1 MTLDTQKLRPLFAE
15 WARVMQDNKPML
27 TELDSVVG
35 DGDLGLTMSDGFAAA
50 NDVVQ
55 HSEERDIGRFF
66 YLAGKAMASAVPST
80 MGTLMASG
88 LMQAGKIFKGR
99 TTLVTEDASAFFQ
112 AWYDG
117 VQQRGKAQP
126 GEKTFLDGMAPAL
139 VALKKSATTPLVQA
153 REALHQAQWG
163 VQQTTTMVAKHGR
176 AAIHGERSRTFVDP
190 GAMVAQLLIQ
200 GYFHFIQAICPA
212 DGQ

>member
-15 WARVMQDNKPML
+15 WASVMQENKPML

-88 LMQAGKIFKGR
+88 LMQA
-99 TTLVTEDASAFFQ
+99 
-112 AWYDG
+112 WYDG

-139 VALKKSATTPLVQA
+139 VALKKSTTTPLVQA

>member
-1 MTLDTQKLRPLFAE
+1 MTIDTQSLRPLFTE
-15 WARVMQDNKPML
+15 WARIMEANKTVL
-27 TELDSVVG
+27 TEVDSVVG

-50 NDVVQ
+50 ARYAQQSD
-55 HSEERDIGRFF
+55 ERDVGRFF
-66 YLAGKAMASAVPST
+66 YMAGKVMASAVPST

-88 LMQAGKIFKGR
+88 LMQAGKSFKGR
-99 TTLVTEDASAFFQ
+99 EVLGFTDAGALFQ

-139 VALKKSATTPLVQA
+139 VALHASDEPQTAA
-153 REALHQAQWG
+153 RKALLLAQQG
-163 VQQTTTMVAKHGR
+163 VQQTTGMLAKHGR
-176 AAIHGERSRTFVDP
+176 AAIHGERSCAFVDP

-200 GYFHFIQAICPA
+200 GYFNFVQAMCPS
-212 DGQ
+212 DGL

>member
-1 MTLDTQKLRPLFAE
+1 MMLDAQKLRLLFAE
-15 WARVMQDNKPML
+15 WACVMQDNKQIL

-50 NDVVQ
+50 NDAVQ
-55 HSEERDIGRFF
+55 HSDERDVGRFF
-66 YLAGKAMASAVPST
+66 YIAGKAMASAVPST

-88 LMQAGKIFKGR
+88 LMQVGKTFKDRETLSTNEAG
-99 TTLVTEDASAFFQ
+99 AFFQ

-126 GEKTFLDGMAPAL
+126 GEKTFLDGIAPAL
-139 VALKKSATTPLVQA
+139 VVLKVSATTPLAQA

-163 VQQTTTMVAKHGR
+163 VQQTTAMVAKHGR
-176 AAIHGERSRTFVDP
+176 AATHGERSRTFIDP

-200 GYFHFIQAICPA
+200 GYFNFILAIFPA

>member
-1 MTLDTQKLRPLFAE
+1 MKLDTQSLRPLFTE
-15 WARVMQDNKPML
+15 WARIMEANKSVL

-35 DGDLGLTMSDGFAAA
+35 DGDLGLTMSDGFVAAA
-50 NDVVQ
+50 RYAQQSD
-55 HSEERDIGRFF
+55 ERDMGRFF
-66 YLAGKAMASAVPST
+66 YMAGKAMASAVPST

-88 LMQAGKIFKGR
+88 LMQAGKALKGR
-99 TTLVTEDASAFFQ
+99 ETLELTEAGVLYQ

-126 GEKTFLDGMAPAL
+126 GEKTFLDGMGPAL
-139 VALKKSATTPLVQA
+139 VALLAGEEPLTAARSAL
-153 REALHQAQWG
+153 LQAQQG

-200 GYFHFIQAICPA
+200 GYFNFVQALCPVN
-212 DGQ
+212 GR

>member
-1 MTLDTQKLRPLFAE
+1 MVLDAESLRPLFAE
-15 WARVMQDNKPML
+15 WAHVMQSNKQVL

-50 NDVVQ
+50 YACAQQSD
-55 HSEERDIGRFF
+55 ECDLGRFF
-66 YLAGKAMASAVPST
+66 YKVGRAMASAVPST

-88 LMQAGKIFKGR
+88 LMQVGKVLKGR
-99 TTLVTEDASAFFQ
+99 ETLTLSDAGVLFQ
-112 AWYDG
+112 AWFDG

-126 GEKTFLDGMAPAL
+126 GEKTFLDGMVPAL
-139 VALKKSATTPLVQA
+139 AALRSPAAPLKQA
-153 REALHQAQWG
+153 REALWLAQQG

-176 AAIHGERSRTFVDP
+176 AAIHGERSRSFVDP

-200 GYFHFIQAICPA
+200 GYFNFVQAICPA
-212 DGQ
+212 DGR

>member
-1 MTLDTQKLRPLFAE
+1 MTIDTQSLRPLFTE
-15 WARVMQDNKPML
+15 WARIMEANKTVL

-50 NDVVQ
+50 ARYAQQSD
-55 HSEERDIGRFF
+55 ERDVGRFF
-66 YLAGKAMASAVPST
+66 YMAGMVMASAVPST
-80 MGTLMASG
+80 MGTLLASG
-88 LMQAGKIFKGR
+88 LMQAGKSFKGR
-99 TTLVTEDASAFFQ
+99 EVLGFTDAGALFQ

-139 VALKKSATTPLVQA
+139 VALHASDEPQTAA
-153 REALHQAQWG
+153 RKALLLAQQG
-163 VQQTTTMVAKHGR
+163 VQQTTGMLAKHGR
-176 AAIHGERSRTFVDP
+176 AAIHGERSRAFVDP

-200 GYFHFIQAICPA
+200 GYFNFVQAMCPS
-212 DGQ
+212 DGL

>member
-1 MTLDTQKLRPLFAE
+1 MTLDTQSLRPLFTE
-15 WARVMQDNKPML
+15 WARIMEANKSVL

-50 NDVVQ
+50 VHYAQ
-55 HSEERDIGRFF
+55 QSEERDLGRFF
-66 YLAGKAMASAVPST
+66 YMAGKAMASAVPST

-88 LMQAGKIFKGR
+88 LMQAGKAFKGR
-99 TTLVTEDASAFFQ
+99 EALGLTEAGVLFQ

-139 VALKKSATTPLVQA
+139 AALLAGEEPLTAA
-153 REALHQAQWG
+153 RNALLQAQQG

-200 GYFHFIQAICPA
+200 GYFNFVQAICPG
-212 DGQ
+212 DGR

>member
-1 MTLDTQKLRPLFAE
+1 MTLDTQSLRPLFTE
-15 WARVMQDNKPML
+15 WACIMEANKSVL

-50 NDVVQ
+50 ARYAQ
-55 HSEERDIGRFF
+55 QSEERDLGRFF
-66 YLAGKAMASAVPST
+66 YMAGKAMASAVPST

-88 LMQAGKIFKGR
+88 LMQAGKAFKGR
-99 TTLVTEDASAFFQ
+99 ETLGLTEAGVLFQ

-139 VALKKSATTPLVQA
+139 AALLVGEEPLAAA
-153 REALHQAQWG
+153 RNALLQAQQG

-200 GYFHFIQAICPA
+200 GYFNFVQAICPG
-212 DGQ
+212 DGR

>member
-1 MTLDTQKLRPLFAE
+1 MKLDTQSLRPLFTE
-15 WARVMQDNKPML
+15 WARIMEANKSVL

-50 NDVVQ
+50 ARYAQQSD
-55 HSEERDIGRFF
+55 ERDMGRFF
-66 YLAGKAMASAVPST
+66 YMAGKAMASAVPST

-88 LMQAGKIFKGR
+88 LMQAGKALKGR
-99 TTLVTEDASAFFQ
+99 QTLELTEAGVLFQ

-126 GEKTFLDGMAPAL
+126 GEKTFLDGMGPAL
-139 VALKKSATTPLVQA
+139 VALLAGEEPLTAARSAL
-153 REALHQAQWG
+153 LQAQQG

-200 GYFHFIQAICPA
+200 GYFNFVQALCPG
-212 DGQ
+212 DGR

>member
-15 WARVMQDNKPML
+15 WARVMQENKPML

-126 GEKTFLDGMAPAL
+126 GEKDLSRRYGTGAGST
-139 VALKKSATTPLVQA
+139 KKIDDNAAGSGA
-153 REALHQAQWG
+153 RG
-163 VQQTTTMVAKHGR
+163 
-176 AAIHGERSRTFVDP
+176 AAP
-190 GAMVAQLLIQ
+190 GAM
-200 GYFHFIQAICPA
+200 GRTA
-212 DGQ
+212 DDNNGGKTWAGCYPRRAFTNVC

>member
-1 MTLDTQKLRPLFAE
+1 MTLDTQSLRPLFTE
-15 WARVMQDNKPML
+15 WERIMEANKSVL

-50 NDVVQ
+50 ARYAQ
-55 HSEERDIGRFF
+55 QSEERDMGRFF
-66 YLAGKAMASAVPST
+66 YMAGKAMASAVPST

-88 LMQAGKIFKGR
+88 LMQAGKAFKGR
-99 TTLVTEDASAFFQ
+99 QTLELTEAGVLFQ

-139 VALKKSATTPLVQA
+139 AALLPGEEPLTAARSAL
-153 REALHQAQWG
+153 LQAQKG

-200 GYFHFIQAICPA
+200 GYFNFVQALCPV
-212 DGQ
+212 DGR

>member
-1 MTLDTQKLRPLFAE
+1 MTWDAKELRLLFAE
-15 WARVMQDNKPML
+15 WARVMQSNKQTL

-35 DGDLGLTMSDGFAAA
+35 DGDLGLTMSDGFATAA
-50 NDVVQ
+50 TYAQ
-55 HSEERDIGRFF
+55 HSNERDLGRFF
-66 YLAGKAMASAVPST
+66 YMAGKAMSSAVPST

-88 LMQAGKIFKGR
+88 LMQAGKVFKAQETIVPADMG
-99 TTLVTEDASAFFQ
+99 AFFQ

-126 GEKTFLDGMAPAL
+126 DEKTFLDGMAPAL
-139 VALKKSATTPLVQA
+139 VALKITAAPLEQA
-153 REALHQAQWG
+153 GEALLQAQQG

-176 AAIHGERSRTFVDP
+176 AAIHGERSRTLVDP
-190 GAMVAQLLIQ
+190 GAMVAQLLVQ
-200 GYFHFIQAICPA
+200 GYFNFIQAICPA

>member
-1 MTLDTQKLRPLFAE
+1 MTLSSESLRPLFAE
-15 WARVMQDNKPML
+15 WARVMQGNKTVL

-50 NDVVQ
+50 SNYAQ
-55 HSEERDIGRFF
+55 HSDEPDLGRFF

-88 LMQAGKIFKGR
+88 LMQAGKVFKGR
-99 TTLVTEDASAFFQ
+99 EAMTLQEAGDFFQ

-139 VALKKSATTPLVQA
+139 VALRGHGDPLCVA
-153 REALHQAQWG
+153 REALLAAQQG
-163 VQQTTTMVAKHGR
+163 VQRTTKMVAKHGR
-176 AAIHGERSRTFVDP
+176 AAIHGERSRAFVDP

-200 GYFHFIQAICPA
+200 GYFNVVQAMYPA
-212 DGQ
+212 NGQ

>member
-1 MTLDTQKLRPLFAE
+1 MMLDAESLRPLFAE
-15 WARVMQDNKPML
+15 WAHVMQGNKQVL

-50 NDVVQ
+50 SACAQQSD
-55 HSEERDIGRFF
+55 ERDLGYFF
-66 YLAGKAMASAVPST
+66 YKVGKAMASAVPST

-88 LMQAGKIFKGR
+88 LMQVGKVLKGR
-99 TTLVTEDASAFFQ
+99 QTLALSDAGVLFQ
-112 AWYDG
+112 AWFDG

-139 VALKKSATTPLVQA
+139 AALNSPAAPLTQA
-153 REALHQAQWG
+153 REALRLAQQG

-176 AAIHGERSRTFVDP
+176 AAIHGERSRSFVDP

-200 GYFHFIQAICPA
+200 GYFNFVQAICPA
-212 DGQ
+212 DGR

>member
-1 MTLDTQKLRPLFAE
+1 MTLDTKTLRPLFAE
-15 WARVMQDNKPML
+15 WARLMQIHKQVL
-27 TELDSVVG
+27 TELDNVVG
-35 DGDLGLTMSDGFAAA
+35 DGDLGLTMSDGFAAVNNA
-50 NDVVQ
+50 VQ
-55 HSEERDIGRFF
+55 RSDEHDIGRFF
-66 YLAGKAMASAVPST
+66 YSAGKAMASAVPST

-88 LMQAGKIFKGR
+88 LMQAGKIFKGHE
-99 TTLVTEDASAFFQ
+99 TFSTNDAGEFFQ

-117 VQQRGKAQP
+117 VQQRGRAQP

-139 VALKKSATTPLVQA
+139 ITLKAPATMPVAQA
-153 REALHQAQWG
+153 QEALYQAQRG

-190 GAMVAQLLIQ
+190 GAMVARLLIQ
-200 GYFHFIQAICPA
+200 GYFNFIQAIFPV

>member
-1 MTLDTQKLRPLFAE
+1 MTLDVQTLRPLFAE
-15 WARVMQDNKPML
+15 WARVMQGNKQVL

-50 NDVVQ
+50 NDAVQ
-55 HSEERDIGRFF
+55 HSDEHDVGRFF
-66 YLAGKAMASAVPST
+66 YIAGKAMASAVPST

-88 LMQAGKIFKGR
+88 LMQAGKAFKGR
-99 TTLVTEDASAFFQ
+99 ETLSTNDAGAFFQ

-139 VALKKSATTPLVQA
+139 VALKAPATTPVAQA
-153 REALHQAQWG
+153 RDALHQAQRG

-200 GYFHFIQAICPA
+200 GYFNFIQAICPA

>member
-1 MTLDTQKLRPLFAE
+1 MTLNRESLRPLFAE
-15 WARVMQDNKPML
+15 WARVMQGNKTVL

-50 NDVVQ
+50 SDYAQ
-55 HSEERDIGRFF
+55 HSNEPDLGRFF

-88 LMQAGKIFKGR
+88 LMQAGKVFKGR
-99 TTLVTEDASAFFQ
+99 ETMTLQDAGDFFQ
-112 AWYDG
+112 AWFDG
-117 VQQRGKAQP
+117 VQLRGKAQP

-139 VALKKSATTPLVQA
+139 VALRGQGEPLNVA
-153 REALHQAQWG
+153 REALLAAQQG

-176 AAIHGERSRTFVDP
+176 AAIHGERSRAFVDP

-200 GYFHFIQAICPA
+200 GYFNVVQAMYPA
-212 DGQ
+212 NGQ

>member
-1 MTLDTQKLRPLFAE
+1 MKLDTQSLRPLFTE
-15 WARVMQDNKPML
+15 WARIMEANKSVL

-35 DGDLGLTMSDGFAAA
+35 DGDLGLTMNDGFAAA
-50 NDVVQ
+50 ARYAQKSD
-55 HSEERDIGRFF
+55 ERDLGRFF
-66 YLAGKAMASAVPST
+66 YMAGKAMASAVPST

-88 LMQAGKIFKGR
+88 LMQAGKALKGR
-99 TTLVTEDASAFFQ
+99 QTLELTEAGVLFQ

-139 VALKKSATTPLVQA
+139 VALLAGEEPLTAARSAL
-153 REALHQAQWG
+153 LQAQQG

-200 GYFHFIQAICPA
+200 GYFNFVQAICPG
-212 DGQ
+212 DGR

>member
-1 MTLDTQKLRPLFAE
+1 MTLETQSLRALFSE
-15 WARVMQDNKPML
+15 WARVMEANKSVL

-50 NDVVQ
+50 ERYVQ
-55 HSEERDIGRFF
+55 ASEERDLGRFF
-66 YLAGKAMASAVPST
+66 YQAGKAMASAVPST

-88 LMQAGKIFKGR
+88 LMQVGKMFKGR
-99 TTLVTEDASAFFQ
+99 ETLALADAGALFE

-139 VALKKSATTPLVQA
+139 VALRAGDDPLAAA
-153 REALHQAQWG
+153 RNALLQAQQG

-200 GYFHFIQAICPA
+200 GYFNFVRAISPA
-212 DGQ
+212 DGL

>member
-1 MTLDTQKLRPLFAE
+1 MTLDTQSLRPLFTE
-15 WARVMQDNKPML
+15 WARIMEANKSVL

-50 NDVVQ
+50 ARYAQQSD
-55 HSEERDIGRFF
+55 ERDLGRFF
-66 YLAGKAMASAVPST
+66 YMAGKAMASAVPST

-88 LMQAGKIFKGR
+88 LMQAGKTFKGR
-99 TTLVTEDASAFFQ
+99 EALGLTEAGVLFQ

-139 VALKKSATTPLVQA
+139 AALLVGEEPLAAA
-153 REALHQAQWG
+153 RNALLQAQQG

-200 GYFHFIQAICPA
+200 GYFNFVQAICPG
-212 DGQ
+212 DGR

>member
-1 MTLDTQKLRPLFAE
+1 MKLDTQSLRPLFAE
-15 WARVMQDNKPML
+15 WERIMEANKSVL

-50 NDVVQ
+50 ARYAQQSD
-55 HSEERDIGRFF
+55 ERDMGRFF
-66 YLAGKAMASAVPST
+66 YMAGKAMASAVPST

-88 LMQAGKIFKGR
+88 LMQVGKALKGR
-99 TTLVTEDASAFFQ
+99 QTLELTEAGVLFQ

-126 GEKTFLDGMAPAL
+126 GEKTFLDGMGPAL
-139 VALKKSATTPLVQA
+139 VALLAGEEPLTAARSAL
-153 REALHQAQWG
+153 LQAQQG

-200 GYFHFIQAICPA
+200 GYFNFVQALCPVN
-212 DGQ
+212 GR